1 MPLNEA
7 MLNNMTADELAHYVA
22 CTPDVKPGLLMG
34 AVAEKLEDL
43 KGEVFDLELELQNKE
58 DEHTLDYYDFSL
70 ADNAV
75 KEVLAELRMY
85 CKDFA
90 DDHPL
95 AKICYKL
102 EAASSKVNN
111 LI

>member
-1 MPLNEA
+1 
-7 MLNNMTADELAHYVA
+7 
-22 CTPDVKPGLLMG
+22 MG

-58 DEHTLDYYDFSL
+58 DEHTLDYSDFIL
-70 ADNAV
+70 AKNAV

-85 CKDFA
+85 CTDFA

-95 AKICYKL
+95 AKIWYKL